1 MPGFLLN
8 ATSTVICAHGGQA
21 QPTVPSP
28 RVRVM
33 GVPVTTQGPPY
44 VIAGCA
50 NPPPPVNVGPCIL
63 GNWVTAALRVKASGM
78 PVLLQSSQAI
88 CVPTGTPLVV
98 VVANARVKGM

>member
-44 VIAGCA
+44 AIAGCA

-88 CVPTGTPLVV
+88 CIPTGTPLVV
-98 VVANARVKGM
+98 VVANARVKGL